1 MARFLP
7 FRALRPAPTYA
18 AEVASVPYDVVSRE
32 EALRLVEGK
41 PRSYLHITRPEIDLG
56 AQVDPHS
63 DAVYRQGRKTLE
75 RFMDERVLQRDEQ
88 PRLYVYELR
97 VNEHRQCG
105 FVGLASIDDY
115 ENGIVRKHELTRPDK
130 EDDRVRHMELLGAQS
145 GTVFLAHR
153 DSASLSEITQS
164 IVETTPDVDFVA
176 EDGVAHRVWTVSDSK
191 TIDAIVRGFDEAGPI
206 YVADGHHRSA
216 AAARVS
222 QSASDPEP
230 GFLSVSFPASEVR
243 ILAYNRYVKDLNDLS
258 SDEFLSRVGERF
270 DVQPGRAASTRPRQ
284 FEMRLGTQW
293 HTLQL
298 RGAAPSSRIE
308 GLDVALLQNLLLKPV
323 LGIDDPRTSDRIA
336 FIGGIRGYEALE
348 SRAASGGVAFAL
360 HPTSM
365 EDLLAIADEGGVMP
379 PKSTWFEPKLRDGLF
394 THLIETS

>member
-7 FRALRPAPTYA
+7 FRALRPAPTLA
-18 AEVASVPYDVVSRE
+18 PEVASVPYDVVNRD
-32 EALRLVEGK
+32 EARRLVEGK

-56 AQVDPHS
+56 EGVDPHS
-63 DAVYRQGRKTLE
+63 DGVYRQGREALE
-75 RFMDERVLQRDEQ
+75 RFMSEGVLRRDEQ

-97 VNEHRQCG
+97 VDNHRQCG

-115 ENGIVRKHELTRPDK
+115 RNGIVRKHELTRPEK
-130 EDDRVRHMELLGAQS
+130 EDDRVRHMELLKAQS

-153 DSASLSEITQS
+153 DSASLNEIAQS
-164 IVETTPDVDFVA
+164 VVDSTPDVDFVA

-191 TIDAIVRGFDEAGPI
+191 TVDAIVRGFDEAGPI
-206 YVADGHHRSA
+206 YIADGHHRSA

-222 QSASDPEP
+222 QPMSDGEP

-243 ILAYNRYVKDLNDLS
+243 ILAYNRYVEDLNGLS
-258 SDEFLSRVGERF
+258 SEQFLSRIGEDF

-308 GLDVALLQNLLLKPV
+308 GLDVALLQNLILKPV
-323 LGIDDPRTSDRIA
+323 LDIGDPRTSDRIA
-336 FIGGIRGYEALE
+336 FIGGVRGYEALE
-348 SRAASGGVAFAL
+348 SRVASGGVAFAL

-365 EDLLAIADEGGVMP
+365 EDLLAIADQGGVMP